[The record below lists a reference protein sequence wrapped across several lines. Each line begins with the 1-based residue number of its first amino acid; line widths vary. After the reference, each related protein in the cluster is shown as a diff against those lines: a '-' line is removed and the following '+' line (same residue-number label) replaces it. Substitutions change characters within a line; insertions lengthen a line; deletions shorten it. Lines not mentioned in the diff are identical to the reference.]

1 MFIDILIGCVNI
13 LGWGLKP
20 LIEKRAVQHSSVLV
34 FSNTRYIVTAFI
46 SIIVLLLCKRK
57 YITDNITKH
66 LNIKTLYYSFIVA
79 VIGLLSIM
87 SNYYLLSKY
96 DASIVVGLVEPSI
109 ILVTLL
115 LGYIFFN
122 EKISLKRVIG
132 LIIISI
138 GICVTFISI

>member
-57 YITDNITKH
+57 YITKH